1 MAKREHDDIDNTRR
15 NMRKNENAGEKSTKV
30 DEKTA
35 PVAPSSL
42 ELMAKPYEIIVNTM
56 AGDEIVLKDKI
67 FGWTCL
73 SQVRILAL
81 QDLQKLASCKDSKL
95 GHSWEYDIVHKGIV
109 LPSRRQDFATQ
120 KHYVF
125 KYLDQQDRL
134 TLIRTRLGSM

>member
-42 ELMAKPYEIIVNTM
+42 ELMAKHEIIVNTM

-67 FGWTCL
+67 FGYTCL
-73 SQVRILAL
+73 SHVRILAL

-95 GHSWEYDIVHKGIV
+95 KPSWEYDIVHEGIV

-134 TLIRTRLGSM
+134 TLICTGLASM